1 MKKSLAKKITLSIL
15 AGAVLM
21 SSSVVWAAVPSGWNE
36 VIDVGYVR
44 DSSTNADGTVPVG
57 NHEKRFYGA
66 YDSGNNNVTHGK
78 VKITGGSVSGHNI
91 RVYGGH
97 SSSGDA
103 TDNEVTITGGTVGT
117 SEHKIAI
124 YGGYSSDCA
133 ATGNKVDISGNSS
146 ITGYVY
152 GGDSYGNTA
161 SGNTVTI
168 RSSSNVTGEVYGG
181 RSGSKNNTGVELE
194 KRKSTNNTVEIYG
207 GTINGSVYGGQSMY
221 EGASATGNTVT
232 ISGGTISGDETEK
245 VKVSGGWSS
254 NKGEVSS
261 NTVIISGESEIKD
274 ADVYGGWSQAG
285 KTTGNT
291 VTISGV
297 SKVENTNIYGGYSF
311 PYGLEGGGDA
321 TGNTVT
327 ISSGTFTDTIVQG
340 GGVDG
345 IGNATNNTVIISGGT
360 FTGEIYGGKTV
371 NGGSVDSYKA
381 TGNTV
386 NISGN
391 AVLEN
396 AELYGGYVINNS
408 CYGGATNA
416 NTLNIGVDDDLK
428 SQLAEKGIDVA
439 VGAWN
444 NKKVNSI
451 AGFDVI
457 NFNYVN
463 WSNGETVV
471 ETETLALSN
480 TKVGKVVIGSGT
492 VENGEWMNLISAGSV
507 AGTFATQQDITIRTG
522 LTTSEIVKGDIELI
536 DNNLK
541 LTITTDISDGVSG
554 GTGSGDGGSGTSSST
569 NVPTGATSFVDA
581 IDKVG
586 EETVAYKV
594 LDAVYTNYTTDEEQ
608 KKAATN
614 MLQLGEAGGQSATA
628 ANISR
633 NVSGATVNRMS
644 FGGRGGVRHRGGH
657 GPADFNEKDGS
668 AVWAQYVH
676 GKDKVDGMALAD
688 GVTTSYESQFNG
700 VVLGVDFK
708 EVGKYQSGIAFNY
721 GEGDSHTKNIALSR
735 SDYDFWGIGYYGAV
749 KNADSNVI
757 FDINYAKTDSEV
769 KQQFRGGVELEAEP
783 ETTTISAGVK
793 VEKLIDKEA
802 MQFVPYAG
810 LRFMSIDTDEYSA
823 NYLGK
828 EAFNYSADRQNIWLL
843 PVGVSFR
850 QENVYD
856 SGWVVTPKVDL
867 SYIWA
872 FGDTENEMTVR
883 TPDVA
888 EAARLGYTVMNDGSF
903 LGSIGLEAEKGDWTF
918 GVAYSYQKSSDSR
931 SDRWYVDAKYSF

>member
-1 MKKSLAKKITLSIL
+1 VKRRLRLGFGIFPASEGRMLYKFLVVREVSVMKKSLAKKITLSIL

-21 SSSVVWAAVPSGWNE
+21 SSSVVWAEENPVLEGWTVLSNKY
-36 VIDVGYVR
+36 IW
-44 DSSTNADGTVPVG
+44 DGTSSSAPNGEVNG
-57 NHEKRFYGA
+57 IGHNFTRYFYGK
-66 YDSGNNNVTHGK
+66 YYGDDSNTVATNGK
-78 VKITGGSVSGHNI
+78 
-91 RVYGGH
+91 
-97 SSSGDA
+97 
-103 TDNEVTITGGTVGT
+103 VTITGGSFGASGSNIIVC
-117 SEHKIAI
+117 
-124 YGGYSSDCA
+124 GGYSSNSA
-133 ATGNKVDISGNSS
+133 ATSNKVDISGEDTNV
-146 ITGYVY
+146 YAVVY
-152 GGDSYGNTA
+152 GGMSNGTNATED
-161 SGNTVTI
+161 NTVTI
-168 RSSSNVTGEVYGG
+168 KGGTFGGNVYGG
-181 RSGSKNNTGVELE
+181 YSLNKDA
-194 KRKSTNNTVEIYG
+194 STMKNTVTIEAGTFGDASNKVFIYG
-207 GTINGSVYGGQSMY
+207 GYSASGNVNENKVVISGGTFAGGSIYGGYTSATVDVGDAGGNASKNTVTISDGMFGDENNEVFIY
-221 EGASATGNTVT
+221 GGCTKAGAGDGDASDNIVTISGGSFEGNIEGGSADGGGNATGNTVT
-232 ISGGTISGDETEK
+232 ISGGS
-245 VKVSGGWSS
+245 
-254 NKGEVSS
+254 
-261 NTVIISGESEIKD
+261 
-274 ADVYGGWSQAG
+274 
-285 KTTGNT
+285 
-291 VTISGV
+291 
-297 SKVENTNIYGGYSF
+297 
-311 PYGLEGGGDA
+311 
-321 TGNTVT
+321 
-327 ISSGTFTDTIVQG
+327 
-340 GGVDG
+340 
-345 IGNATNNTVIISGGT
+345 
-360 FTGEIYGGKTV
+360 FTGEIYGGKTL
-371 NGGSVDSYKA
+371 NSPSNYNA
-381 TGNTV
+381 TKNTV

-396 AELYGGYVINNS
+396 AKLYGGYVIDKPY
-408 CYGGATNA
+408 YGGADTP
-416 NTLNIGVDDDLK
+416 NTLNIGWDG
-428 SQLAEKGIDVA
+428 EKA
-439 VGAWN
+439 AAWTGAN
-444 NKKVNSI
+444 AGKVKSI

-457 NFNYVN
+457 NFNYIN
-463 WSNGETVV
+463 WSHEGNVV
-471 ETETLALSN
+471 ETDTLELNN

-507 AGTFATQQDITIRTG
+507 NGTFATQEDIIIRTG
-522 LTTSEIVKGDIELI
+522 LTTSETVKGDIELI

-541 LTITTDISDGVSG
+541 LTITTDTSDGVSG

-721 GEGDSHTKNIALSR
+721 GEGDSHTKNIAFSR

-793 VEKLIDKEA
+793 IEKLIDRGA

-810 LRFMSIDTDEYSA
+810 LRFMSVDTDEYSA

>member
-21 SSSVVWAAVPSGWNE
+21 SSSVVWADALSGWKVSEE
-36 VIDVGYVR
+36 V
-44 DSSTNADGTVPVG
+44 SSIYIPETGAEGTISDGSTYSV
-57 NHEKRFYGA
+57 
-66 YDSGNNNVTHGK
+66 DISGVAEDNNDASVGK
-78 VKITGGSVSGHNI
+78 VTISGGTFGSGH
-91 RVYGGH
+91 V
-97 SSSGDA
+97 
-103 TDNEVTITGGTVGT
+103 
-117 SEHKIAI
+117 
-124 YGGYSSDCA
+124 YGGYSTKGLVKEND
-133 ATGNKVDISGNSS
+133 VEISGGTFGTNGNVYVYG
-146 ITGYVY
+146 GYTEDGDAEGNTVEISNVDAVSTFENVY
-152 GGDSYGNTA
+152 GGDSY
-161 SGNTVTI
+161 SGAVNNNKVTL
-168 RSSSNVTGEVYGG
+168 SAANAKY
-181 RSGSKNNTGVELE
+181 ND
-194 KRKSTNNTVEIYG
+194 
-207 GTINGSVYGGQSMY
+207 SVYGGNTETGNANYNTVNISNGTY
-221 EGASATGNTVT
+221 EDALVYGGCSTSGSASFNTVNISNGTFEGASVYGGNTETGNATYNAVT
-232 ISGGTISGDETEK
+232 ISGGTFAGGDSLLF
-245 VKVSGGWSS
+245 VC
-254 NKGEVSS
+254 
-261 NTVIISGESEIKD
+261 
-274 ADVYGGWSQAG
+274 
-285 KTTGNT
+285 
-291 VTISGV
+291 
-297 SKVENTNIYGGYSF
+297 GGYS
-311 PYGLEGGGDA
+311 DA
-321 TGNTVT
+321 GSASENIVN
-327 ISSGTFTDTIVQG
+327 ISNGTFGYVVG
-340 GGVDG
+340 GFSEE
-345 IGNATNNTVIISGGT
+345 GNAT
-360 FTGEIYGGKTV
+360 K
-371 NGGSVDSYKA
+371 
-381 TGNTV
+381 NTV
-386 NISGN
+386 NISGTADLGN
-391 AVLEN
+391 ANL
-396 AELYGGYVINNS
+396 
-408 CYGGATNA
+408 YGGATFESPSVVVGCYGGNI
-416 NTLNIGVDDDLK
+416 LNIGIDDALK
-428 SQLAEKGIDVA
+428 NTLDPEGKYGLQ
-439 VGAWN
+439 VGAWQN
-444 NKKVNSI
+444 NSVKSI

-457 NFNYVN
+457 NFNYIN
-463 WSNGETVV
+463 WSHEGNVV
-471 ETETLALSN
+471 ETDTLALDDEEG
-480 TKVGKVVIGSGT
+480 TIVGKVVIGDGT
-492 VENGEWMNLISAGSV
+492 VKNGEWMNLISSTNSV
-507 AGTFATQQDITIRTG
+507 TGNFKKQTNWDITIRTG
-522 LTTSEIVKGDIELI
+522 LTTSETVTGDIELI

-541 LTITTDISDGVSG
+541 LTITTDTSDGVSG

-569 NVPTGATSFVDA
+569 NVPAGATSFVDA

-608 KKAATN
+608 KKAVTN

-633 NVSGATVNRMS
+633 NVSGASVNRMS

-657 GPADFNEKDGS
+657 GPADFNKKDGS
-668 AVWAQYVH
+668 AVWAQYVY

-721 GEGDSHTKNIALSR
+721 GEGDSHTKNFAFSR

-793 VEKLIDKEA
+793 VEKLIDKGA

-883 TPDVA
+883 TPDVT

>member
-21 SSSVVWAAVPSGWNE
+21 SSSVVWAKPMPPQNPNWYYNEYEVVFLRNPDVNPMGDISSAIGENGVVQEDLANATFYGSVAEDDSDEAIGGKVTLDKDIAVYS
-36 VIDVGYVR
+36 IVGGYACDDDLDPIV
-44 DSSTNADGTVPVG
+44 DGAAESNTVNISNGTV
-57 NHEKRFYGA
+57 EYL
-66 YDSGNNNVTHGK
+66 
-78 VKITGGSVSGHNI
+78 
-91 RVYGGH
+91 VYGGL
-97 SSSGDA
+97 
-103 TDNEVTITGGTVGT
+103 GG
-117 SEHKIAI
+117 K
-124 YGGYSSDCA
+124 
-133 ATGNKVDISGNSS
+133 
-146 ITGYVY
+146 
-152 GGDSYGNTA
+152 
-161 SGNTVTI
+161 
-168 RSSSNVTGEVYGG
+168 
-181 RSGSKNNTGVELE
+181 
-194 KRKSTNNTVEIYG
+194 
-207 GTINGSVYGGQSMY
+207 
-221 EGASATGNTVT
+221 
-232 ISGGTISGDETEK
+232 
-245 VKVSGGWSS
+245 
-254 NKGEVSS
+254 
-261 NTVIISGESEIKD
+261 
-274 ADVYGGWSQAG
+274 
-285 KTTGNT
+285 
-291 VTISGV
+291 
-297 SKVENTNIYGGYSF
+297 
-311 PYGLEGGGDA
+311 
-321 TGNTVT
+321 
-327 ISSGTFTDTIVQG
+327 
-340 GGVDG
+340 
-345 IGNATNNTVIISGGT
+345 ATN
-360 FTGEIYGGKTV
+360 
-371 NGGSVDSYKA
+371 
-381 TGNTV
+381 NTV
-386 NISGN
+386 NISGGTFSVGIVGGFALSDAATN
-391 AVLEN
+391 NTVNISGTADLKD
-396 AELYGGYVINNS
+396 ADLIGGATYELSSSQILRAAKPGTSPVVVWS
-408 CYGGATNA
+408 YGGADTP
-416 NTLNIGVDDDLK
+416 NTLNIGWD
-428 SQLAEKGIDVA
+428 GTA
-439 VGAWN
+439 VKPWSGN
-444 NKKVNSI
+444 STGKVQHI

-457 NFNYVN
+457 NFHHIDWVDGGN
-463 WSNGETVV
+463 VV
-471 ETETLALSN
+471 ETETLALN
-480 TKVGKVVIGSGT
+480 DTKVGKVVIGSGT
-492 VENGEWMNLISAGSV
+492 VKNSESMNLITATAETNPVIGSFKEQT
-507 AGTFATQQDITIRTG
+507 GREITIRTG
-522 LTTSEIVKGDIELI
+522 LTTSETVKGDIVL
-536 DNNLK
+536 DGNNIK
-541 LTITTDISDGVSG
+541 LTIDDTSIGADGIVASV
-554 GTGSGDGGSGTSSST
+554 TSSST

-581 IDKVG
+581 VNKVG
-586 EETVAYKV
+586 EDTVAYKV

-749 KNADSNVI
+749 KNADSSVI

-793 VEKLIDKEA
+793 VEKLIDRGA

-810 LRFMSIDTDEYSA
+810 LRFMSVDTDEYSA

>member
-15 AGAVLM
+15 TGAILF
-21 SSSVVWAAVPSGWNE
+21 SSNVVWADAPSGWKVSGE
-36 VIDVGYVR
+36 V
-44 DSSTNADGTVPVG
+44 SSIYIPETGAEGTISDGGTYSV
-57 NHEKRFYGA
+57 
-66 YDSGNNNVTHGK
+66 DISGVAEDNNDASVGK
-78 VKITGGSVSGHNI
+78 V
-91 RVYGGH
+91 
-97 SSSGDA
+97 
-103 TDNEVTITGGTVGT
+103 TISGGTFESSYV
-117 SEHKIAI
+117 
-124 YGGYSSDCA
+124 YGGYSVS
-133 ATGNKVDISGNSS
+133 GLVSENVVKISGGTFDGVYVEGGYSS
-146 ITGYVY
+146 SGAAEENTVEISNVDAVSTFENVY
-152 GGDSYGNTA
+152 GGDSY
-161 SGNTVTI
+161 SGAVNNNEVTL
-168 RSSSNVTGEVYGG
+168 SAANANY
-181 RSGSKNNTGVELE
+181 ND
-194 KRKSTNNTVEIYG
+194 
-207 GTINGSVYGGQSMY
+207 SVYGGCSTSGNANY
-221 EGASATGNTVT
+221 NTVNISNGTFDGASVYGGYSTSGSASFNTVNISNGTFDGASVYGGFSKEGDATYNAVT
-232 ISGGTISGDETEK
+232 ISGGTFE
-245 VKVSGGWSS
+245 SS
-254 NKGEVSS
+254 Y
-261 NTVIISGESEIKD
+261 
-274 ADVYGGWSQAG
+274 VYGGF
-285 KTTGNT
+285 
-291 VTISGV
+291 
-297 SKVENTNIYGGYSF
+297 SKES
-311 PYGLEGGGDA
+311 DA
-321 TGNTVT
+321 T
-327 ISSGTFTDTIVQG
+327 
-340 GGVDG
+340 
-345 IGNATNNTVIISGGT
+345 
-360 FTGEIYGGKTV
+360 K
-371 NGGSVDSYKA
+371 
-381 TGNTV
+381 NTV
-386 NISGN
+386 NISGSADLSN
-391 AVLEN
+391 AD
-396 AELYGGYVINNS
+396 LYGGCGYDVEANEYVAK
-408 CYGGATNA
+408 YGD
-416 NTLNIGVDDDLK
+416 NTLNIGIDDELQ
-428 SQLAEKGIDVA
+428 SQLAEKGISVA
-439 VGAWN
+439 VGAWQN
-444 NKKVNSI
+444 NSVKSI

-457 NFNYVN
+457 NFNYIN

-471 ETETLALSN
+471 KTDTLALDDEDG
-480 TKVGKVVIGSGT
+480 TTVGKVVIGSGT
-492 VENGEWMNLISAGSV
+492 VEKGEWMNLISAGSV
-507 AGTFATQQDITIRTG
+507 TGTFATQEDITIRTG
-522 LTTSEIVKGDIELI
+522 LTTSEIVTGDIELI

-554 GTGSGDGGSGTSSST
+554 GTGSSTISATPSG
-569 NVPTGATSFVDA
+569 AESFVGKIEEKGDSPAYEA
-581 IDKVG
+581 IDKVIM
-586 EETVAYKV
+586 AH
-594 LDAVYTNYTTDEEQ
+594 TDSTAPEKEQ
-608 KKAATN
+608 KAALTN

-769 KQQFRGGVELEAEP
+769 KQFNGGVELEAEP

-793 VEKLIDKEA
+793 VEKLIDKGA

-810 LRFMSIDTDEYSA
+810 LRFMSVDTDEYSA
-823 NYLGK
+823 NYQGK

-883 TPDVA
+883 TPDIT

>member
-1 MKKSLAKKITLSIL
+1 MKKNLAKKVTLSIL

-21 SSSVVWAAVPSGWNE
+21 SSSVVWAADITDGTKVLWTDETYGYLRNE
-36 VIDVGYVR
+36 
-44 DSSTNADGTVPVG
+44 TLNPDGTVPNG
-57 NHEKRFYGA
+57 DYNKRFYGA
-66 YDSGNNNVTHGK
+66 YESGNNNVIHGK
-78 VKITGGSVSGHNI
+78 VKITGGSVSGYNI

-103 TDNEVTITGGTVGT
+103 TDNEVTITGGTFGAT
-117 SEHKIAI
+117 GSNIAI
-124 YGGYSSDCA
+124 YGGNSNADGV
-133 ATGNKVDISGNSS
+133 ATRNKVDISGEG
-146 ITGYVY
+146 TKVYADVY
-152 GGDSYGNTA
+152 GGMSNGSDPTEGNTVTIKGGTFGGNVYGGYSLSIGAVATDNTVTISGGEFSDANKNIYGGYSKGGNVNNNKVEISDGTFGDASNEVSIYGGYGFTEGSDANA

-168 RSSSNVTGEVYGG
+168 SDGTFNNASVQGGSAHNGGDANNNIVTIKGGTFKKAAVYGG
-181 RSGSKNNTGVELE
+181 YTINSSGN
-194 KRKSTNNTVEIYG
+194 TNN
-207 GTINGSVYGGQSMY
+207 
-221 EGASATGNTVT
+221 NTVT
-232 ISGGTISGDETEK
+232 IVDGTFGDENNY
-245 VKVSGGWSS
+245 VS
-254 NKGEVSS
+254 
-261 NTVIISGESEIKD
+261 
-274 ADVYGGWSQAG
+274 
-285 KTTGNT
+285 
-291 VTISGV
+291 
-297 SKVENTNIYGGYSF
+297 IYGGYS
-311 PYGLEGGGDA
+311 
-321 TGNTVT
+321 T
-327 ISSGTFTDTIVQG
+327 S
-340 GGVDG
+340 
-345 IGNATNNTVIISGGT
+345 GNATS
-360 FTGEIYGGKTV
+360 
-371 NGGSVDSYKA
+371 
-381 TGNTV
+381 NTV
-386 NISGN
+386 NISGDAN
-391 AVLEN
+391 LEN
-396 AELYGGYVINNS
+396 ANLYGGYGFDVEADGFVAK
-408 CYGGATNA
+408 YGGAGA
-416 NTLNIGVDDDLK
+416 PNTLNIGWD
-428 SQLAEKGIDVA
+428 GTA
-439 VGAWN
+439 VKPWSGN
-444 NKKVNSI
+444 NTGKVQRI

-457 NFNYVN
+457 NFHHIDWVDGGN
-463 WSNGETVV
+463 VV
-471 ETETLALSN
+471 ETETLELKD
-480 TKVGKVVIGSGT
+480 TKVDKVVIGGGT
-492 VENGEWMNLISAGSV
+492 VKNSESMNLITATASTNPIS
-507 AGTFATQQDITIRTG
+507 GTYTSQQDKDIIIRTG
-522 LTTSEIVKGDIELI
+522 LTTSVTVKGDIVL
-536 DNNLK
+536 DGNNVK
-541 LTITTDISDGVSG
+541 LTIDYDGIATEGIVAKVTDSSTDTGGVEPGVTIPDTGISG
-554 GTGSGDGGSGTSSST
+554 GT

-581 IDKVG
+581 VDKAG
-586 EETVAYKV
+586 ENTVAYKV
-594 LDAVYTNYTTDEEQ
+594 LDAVYANYTTDEEQ
-608 KKAATN
+608 KKAVTN

-633 NVSGATVNRMS
+633 NVSAATVNRMS

-657 GPADFNEKDGS
+657 GPADFNEKDGT

-757 FDINYAKTDSEV
+757 FDINYAKSDSEV
-769 KQQFRGGVELEAEP
+769 KQFNSGVELEAEP

-793 VEKLIDKEA
+793 VEKLIDRGA

-810 LRFMSIDTDEYSA
+810 LRFMSVDTDEYSA

-918 GVAYSYQKSSDSR
+918 GVAYSYQKGDHSESKK
-931 SDRWYVDAKYSF
+931 WYVDVNYSF